1 MSFEKKKNRKSKTWP
16 KLVWNFINFIIQI
29 QSIRLDWIGLDLDE
43 INAAAPEMQN
53 AAVLFYAQKVMGI
66 SMNLNITI
74 NLIVNLR
81 SAYYIDELTV
91 TVC

>member
-1 MSFEKKKNRKSKTWP
+1 M
-16 KLVWNFINFIIQI
+16 
-29 QSIRLDWIGLDLDE
+29 DE
-43 INAAAPEMQN
+43 IYPAAPEVQN

-66 SMNLNITI
+66 GMNLNITI